1 MSYDDYNDKHNFTFR
16 FDSNDGERH
25 LEMNV
30 NELYLYD
37 IFARFKE
44 FLQGCGYE
52 INGEIEVVE
61 YNSERDYDSGYTLT
75 ETPKH
80 EPKFDFSNIPNNNW
94 PFGESKSASMPKHS
108 EHGWNEWNNSYSLT
122 TDGIPSLTTFDLTQ
136 IKPIDLSSLTVTNL
150 ETGEVKPHSEWAGL
164 NKYPTMAPLSSE
176 QIQSWTTEMPGTL
189 GSAKYNWSQYEGR

>member
-52 INGEIEVVE
+52 IHGEIEVVE

-94 PFGESKSASMPKHS
+94 PFG
-108 EHGWNEWNNSYSLT
+108 GLT
-122 TDGIPSLTTFDLTQ
+122 TEPIPALTTEQ
-136 IKPIDLSSLTVTNL
+136 IAVLKHIDARGISTWKEWTEPKQEAGWSAELPTA
-150 ETGEVKPHSEWAGL
+150 TGEKVRV
-164 NKYPTMAPLSSE
+164 
-176 QIQSWTTEMPGTL
+176 QF
-189 GSAKYNWSQYEGR
+189 